1 MFMTVHHHDS
11 SSEASGAAAWMMAMV
26 FTVVLAVAL
35 IVALFVWAPWDD
47 DSVGGTDTGTEE
59 QGGSDVDIEG
69 DIDVNDGTG
78 NEPAPSP

>member
-1 MFMTVHHHDS
+1 MTVHHHDS

-47 DSVGGTDTGTEE
+47 NTTIDRDGGAGGDSVPQETAPS
-59 QGGSDVDIEG
+59 QP
-69 DIDVNDGTG
+69 